1 MIDRILLLLLGI
13 CIVLMSI
20 VTLAD
25 PDGYY
30 MQSIEG
36 IFFTLIIGSLGLT
49 MVLSWNYWLVNVW
62 KATKKA
68 H

>member
-1 MIDRILLLLLGI
+1 MIDKILLLLLGI

-49 MVLSWNYWLVNVW
+49 MVLLALSKIVFN
-62 KATKKA
+62 KTE
-68 H
+68 

>member
-49 MVLSWNYWLVNVW
+49 MVLLALSKMVFN
-62 KATKKA
+62 KTE
-68 H
+68 